1 MKGLAWVG
9 GGILFL
15 WMAGYLSWP
24 RGLGTME
31 MLARAWWVLPVFA
44 SLASLLALEGSL
56 LFRCLGRAK
65 QSAIPTGAYLISG
78 PSVAAFNLSAFIP
91 QAVPPPFWVGGLMLA
106 LLLGSAWAYFLT
118 SKEPVDGTGKGSETD
133 SPFQLTSR

>member
-1 MKGLAWVG
+1 MKGFAWAG
-9 GGILFL
+9 GGILLL
-15 WMAGYLSWP
+15 WMAGYLSSP
-24 RGLGTME
+24 RGFGTME
-31 MLARAWWVLPVFA
+31 VFAKAWWVLPVFA

-56 LFRCLGRAK
+56 IFRCLGRAN

-91 QAVPPPFWVGGLMLA
+91 QAVPPPVWVGGLMLA

-118 SKEPVDGTGKGSETD
+118 SKEQDDGTGKGAGTD
-133 SPFQLTSR
+133 PPFQLTSH